1 LNKITKKIKEIF
13 FEILPAFTFFFI
25 MFNLL
30 FVSKELILKRYGIAT
45 RSSTLAVVAAL
56 IVAKVVLI
64 ANRIPFLNL
73 YPRKPLIYN
82 VVLKTIVFSI
92 ATIILMSV
100 EEMLRLARVDGGF
113 PAAWEQMTGD
123 FAWSYFFLRQAWVFM
138 FILLYCAGSELA
150 RVIGKDRVWEIFFI
164 KKGEAL

>member
-1 LNKITKKIKEIF
+1 LNKAAKKAKEIF
-13 FEILPAFTFFFI
+13 FEILPPFIFFFI
-25 MFNLL
+25 IFTLM

-45 RSSTLAVVAAL
+45 QSSTMAVVAAL

-64 ANRIPFLNL
+64 TDRIPFLNL

-82 VVLKTIVFSI
+82 VVLKTVVFSI
-92 ATIILMSV
+92 ATMILMSI
-100 EEMLRLARVDGGF
+100 EEMFRLSRTDGGF

-138 FILLYCAGSELA
+138 FILLYCAGAELT
-150 RVIGKDRVWEIFFI
+150 RVIGREKVREIFLG
-164 KKGEAL
+164 KK